1 MEYLQQHFYTETIY
15 LLCSFREKGPMNDE
29 GAHAPEGGIDLA
41 KPVYVKFEMP
51 KELQDKTYEIVEL
64 ARDSGKLRKGTNE
77 VTKLVE
83 RGEALMVVMA
93 EDVSPPEIL
102 MHMPALCEERNV
114 PYAYVPSKAEL
125 GNACG
130 LEKPTAA
137 VAILDAA
144 KGKPAM
150 DDLADKIK
158 VLKK

>member
-1 MEYLQQHFYTETIY
+1 M
-15 LLCSFREKGPMNDE
+15 
-29 GAHAPEGGIDLA
+29 A
-41 KPVYVKFEMP
+41 KPVYVTFDMP
-51 KELQDKTYEIVEL
+51 KELQDKTYEVVEL
-64 ARDSGKLRKGTNE
+64 ARDGGKLRKGTNE

-137 VAILDAA
+137 IAILDAA

-150 DDLADKIK
+150 DDLAEKIK
-158 VLKK
+158 ALRK

>member
-1 MEYLQQHFYTETIY
+1 M
-15 LLCSFREKGPMNDE
+15 
-29 GAHAPEGGIDLA
+29 A
-41 KPVYVKFEMP
+41 KPVYVKVEVP
-51 KELQDKTYEIVEL
+51 KELADKVYELVEL
-64 ARDSGKLRKGTNE
+64 ARDGGKLRKGTNE

-137 VAILDAA
+137 IAILDAA
-144 KGKPAM
+144 KGKPLLDELVEKLKA
-150 DDLADKIK
+150 
-158 VLKK
+158 LKK

>member
-1 MEYLQQHFYTETIY
+1 
-15 LLCSFREKGPMNDE
+15 MNDD
-29 GAHAPEGGIDLA
+29 GAHAPEGGINLA

-51 KELQDKTYEIVEL
+51 KDLADKTYELVEL
-64 ARDSGKLRKGTNE
+64 ARDGGKIRKGTNE

-114 PYAYVPSKAEL
+114 PYAFVPSKAEL

-130 LEKPTAA
+130 LEKPTAS

-144 KGKPAM
+144 KGKPAL
-150 DDLADKIK
+150 DELSEKLKA
-158 VLKK
+158 LKK

>member
-1 MEYLQQHFYTETIY
+1 
-15 LLCSFREKGPMNDE
+15 MNKS
-29 GAHAPEGGIDLA
+29 AF
-41 KPVYVKFEMP
+41 VKFETP
-51 KELQDKTYEIVEL
+51 KEISEKAYELVEL
-64 ARDSGKLRKGTNE
+64 TRDSGKLRKGTNE

-83 RGEALMVVMA
+83 RGETLMVVMA

-137 VAILDAA
+137 IAVLDAS
-144 KGKPAM
+144 KGKPLLDELVEKLKA
-150 DDLADKIK
+150 
-158 VLKK
+158 LKK

>member
-1 MEYLQQHFYTETIY
+1 M
-15 LLCSFREKGPMNDE
+15 
-29 GAHAPEGGIDLA
+29 A

-51 KELQDKTYEIVEL
+51 KDLADKAYEVVEL
-64 ARDSGKLRKGTNE
+64 SRDGGKLRKGTNE

-83 RGEALMVVMA
+83 RGETLMVIMA

-144 KGKPAM
+144 KGKPAL
-150 DDLADKIK
+150 DELAEK
-158 VLKK
+158 LKALMKK

>member
-1 MEYLQQHFYTETIY
+1 M
-15 LLCSFREKGPMNDE
+15 
-29 GAHAPEGGIDLA
+29 A

-51 KELQDKTYEIVEL
+51 KELADKVYELVEL
-64 ARDSGKLRKGTNE
+64 ARDGGKLRKGTNE

-83 RGEALMVVMA
+83 RGETQMVVLA

-102 MHMPALCEERNV
+102 MHMPALCDERNV
-114 PYAYVPSKAEL
+114 PYAFVPSKSEL

-144 KGKPAM
+144 KGKPLM
-150 DDLADKIK
+150 DELAEKLK
-158 VLKK
+158 ALKK

>member
-1 MEYLQQHFYTETIY
+1 M
-15 LLCSFREKGPMNDE
+15 
-29 GAHAPEGGIDLA
+29 A

-51 KELQDKTYEIVEL
+51 KDLADKTYELVEL
-64 ARDSGKLRKGTNE
+64 ARDTGKIRKGTNE

-83 RGEALMVVMA
+83 RGETLMVVLA

-144 KGKPAM
+144 KGKPM
-150 DDLADKIK
+150 LDDLAEKLK
-158 VLKK
+158 ALKK

>member
-1 MEYLQQHFYTETIY
+1 M
-15 LLCSFREKGPMNDE
+15 
-29 GAHAPEGGIDLA
+29 A

-51 KELQDKTYEIVEL
+51 KELADKAYELVEL
-64 ARDSGKLRKGTNE
+64 ARDTGKIRKGTNE

-83 RGEALMVVMA
+83 RGETQMVVMA

-102 MHMPALCEERNV
+102 MHMPALCEERSV

-144 KGKPAM
+144 KGKPVLE
-150 DDLADKIK
+150 DLAEKLK
-158 VLKK
+158 ALKK

>member
-1 MEYLQQHFYTETIY
+1 MV
-15 LLCSFREKGPMNDE
+15 
-29 GAHAPEGGIDLA
+29 

-51 KELQDKTYEIVEL
+51 KELADKAYELVEL
-64 ARDSGKLRKGTNE
+64 ARDTGKIRKGTNE

-83 RGEALMVVMA
+83 RGETQMVVMA

-102 MHMPALCEERNV
+102 MHMPALCDERNV
-114 PYAYVPSKAEL
+114 PYAFVPSKSEL

-144 KGKPAM
+144 KGKPAL
-150 DDLADKIK
+150 DDLAEKLRALRK
-158 VLKK
+158 

>member
-1 MEYLQQHFYTETIY
+1 
-15 LLCSFREKGPMNDE
+15 
-29 GAHAPEGGIDLA
+29 LA

-51 KELQDKTYEIVEL
+51 KDLADKTYELVEL
-64 ARDSGKLRKGTNE
+64 ARDGGKIRKGTNE

-83 RGEALMVVMA
+83 RGEALMVIMA

-114 PYAYVPSKAEL
+114 PYAFVPSKAEL

-130 LEKPTAA
+130 LEKPTAS

-144 KGKPAM
+144 KGKPAL
-150 DDLADKIK
+150 DELSEKLKA
-158 VLKK
+158 LKK

>member
-1 MEYLQQHFYTETIY
+1 MT
-15 LLCSFREKGPMNDE
+15 
-29 GAHAPEGGIDLA
+29 

-51 KELQDKTYEIVEL
+51 KEMQDKTYEVVEL
-64 ARDSGKLRKGTNE
+64 ARDGGKIRKGTNE

-102 MHMPALCEERNV
+102 MHMPALCEERNI

-137 VAILDAA
+137 IAILDAS

-150 DDLADKIK
+150 DELADKIK
-158 VLKK
+158 ALKK

>member
-1 MEYLQQHFYTETIY
+1 
-15 LLCSFREKGPMNDE
+15 
-29 GAHAPEGGIDLA
+29 LA

-51 KELQDKTYEIVEL
+51 KDLADKTYELVEL
-64 ARDSGKLRKGTNE
+64 ARDGGKIRKGTNE

-114 PYAYVPSKAEL
+114 PYAFVPSKAEL

-130 LEKPTAA
+130 LEKPTAS

-144 KGKPAM
+144 KGKPAL
-150 DDLADKIK
+150 DELSEKLKA
-158 VLKK
+158 LKK

>member
-1 MEYLQQHFYTETIY
+1 
-15 LLCSFREKGPMNDE
+15 MNDD
-29 GAHAPEGGIDLA
+29 GAHAPEGGINLP

-51 KELQDKTYEIVEL
+51 KELADKTYELVEL
-64 ARDSGKLRKGTNE
+64 ARDGGKIRKGTNE

-83 RGEALMVVMA
+83 RGETLMVIMA

-137 VAILDAA
+137 VAIVDAA
-144 KGKPAM
+144 KGKPAL
-150 DDLADKIK
+150 DDLAEKLK
-158 VLKK
+158 ALKK